1 MIRCLVGL
9 VLAGRRDRPAH
20 GTDVTYAIIDEM
32 EPIYEGLACRA
43 RAELGVTAWGIGDD
57 TAAQLGWVSRPQP
70 DATSE
75 EADQE
80 DVYIPPWTA
89 PR

>member
-43 RAELGVTAWGIGDD
+43 PCGAGGD
-57 TAAQLGWVSRPQP
+57 AVGYR
-70 DATSE
+70 
-75 EADQE
+75 
-80 DVYIPPWTA
+80 
-89 PR
+89 

>member
-20 GTDVTYAIIDEM
+20 GTDVTYAIS
-32 EPIYEGLACRA
+32 
-43 RAELGVTAWGIGDD
+43 
-57 TAAQLGWVSRPQP
+57 AAQLGWVSRPQP

-80 DVYIPPWTA
+80 DV
-89 PR
+89 

>member
-1 MIRCLVGL
+1 VHVSRSALASVMIRCLVGL

-20 GTDVTYAIIDEM
+20 GTDVTYAISD
-32 EPIYEGLACRA
+32 AH
-43 RAELGVTAWGIGDD
+43 
-57 TAAQLGWVSRPQP
+57 LGWVSRPQP

-80 DVYIPPWTA
+80 DV
-89 PR
+89 

>member
-32 EPIYEGLACRA
+32 EPDAD
-43 RAELGVTAWGIGDD
+43 GVTAFRAARRRHRRDHRLPPGHVESSKPSGRDVTDQSFDD
-57 TAAQLGWVSRPQP
+57 PPRCQTRP
-70 DATSE
+70 
-75 EADQE
+75 
-80 DVYIPPWTA
+80 
-89 PR
+89 RR